1 MTVSQQTKPN
11 TTIIQDKK
19 LSPYAKVIDLACIAV
34 VLILV
39 ALTFGRT
46 LESFFIADDFGE
58 VSYVHEIFSGKPNL
72 FWSNFTGNYMQI
84 PSMSVWRPWLLAT
97 LVFDYAVW
105 KANAFGYYLTNLLYY
120 AGNSILIYA
129 LLRKLTASWTPWRS
143 HATAFFTSAL
153 FTVSPLH
160 CESVTWV
167 VGRVDIACC
176 FYYLFSFLLLLNN
189 GKFKKLSTIIAT
201 VSFWLALWT
210 KEMAIGL
217 PVMVTAAYWLLLTDE
232 GKPIEKL
239 KQALIKASPLWIST
253 IIYFPLR
260 YLFLGTLTGGYTG
273 SIGASQFT
281 GLVRRWLDPDTLHR
295 IIYPLNY
302 SLFQDNS
309 IYAPVLSAIYFIAG
323 AIAISRLLNRELSVK
338 WAGFLFI
345 WFATC
350 AVPIYQLWGLGY
362 DLEGSR
368 FYYFLSLP
376 LSFALPLLLLQP
388 KASADGDEK
397 RWPIF
402 VSLAILSVF
411 TFTSSKIAYA
421 TNMTW
426 VHAGKEAKAVFQE
439 SKTLAENNTGK
450 CIILGLPKRNSA
462 AHMILNG
469 QTYRLMLS
477 PPFTNTDI
485 ADQFITF
492 EPVMFGPA
500 EFINTYR
507 FKKTIAAST
516 PAFVWSSKDKQF
528 RKLTLDKPE
537 AEAQPLQL
545 SGSRQANKWQPYHA
559 GPAIY
564 SENGNTVSIIDPKPG
579 DGLSF
584 PNLEINPLNYDFLAF
599 EFQTKESRPLE
610 FKATWNSQTDFA
622 GQAVITACNSSNT
635 YQTVYIPLSRHWRW
649 FTNSAVTNLNLLLP
663 STSQISIRNARLIPA
678 STVAPELRI
687 DAKSDTTGVYNL
699 GAKDKLEF
707 TIARPKPSKSPLT
720 VQVGKPDFFFEN
732 FPPDGQTTVVNQ
744 TLVLPAA
751 QKQFSLNRSHFEKTG
766 FYQVRAIMQDT
777 NISSDPITVQR
788 LP

>member
-1 MTVSQQTKPN
+1 MTTSQQIKPN
-11 TTIIQDKK
+11 TTIVQDKK
-19 LSPYAKVIDLACIAV
+19 LSPYGTLIDVACITV

-58 VSYVHEIFSGKPNL
+58 VSYVHDIFSGKPNL

-84 PSMSVWRPWLLAT
+84 PSMAVWRPWLLAT
-97 LVFDYAVW
+97 LVFDYAIW
-105 KANAFGYYLTNLLYY
+105 KANAFGYYLTNIAYY

-129 LLRKLTASWTPWRS
+129 LLRRLTANWTPWRS

-176 FYYLFSFLLLLNN
+176 FYYLLSFLLLLNN
-189 GKFKKLSTIIAT
+189 GKFQKLSMTIAT
-201 VSFWLALWT
+201 ISFWLALWT

-217 PVMVTAAYWLLLTDE
+217 PVMVTAAYWLLLTNED
-232 GKPIEKL
+232 KPIAKL

-273 SIGASQFT
+273 SIGASQFA
-281 GLVRRWLDPDTLHR
+281 GLISRWLDPDTLHR

-302 SLFQDNS
+302 SLFQDQS

-323 AIAISRLLNRELSVK
+323 AIAFSRLLNKELSAK
-338 WAGFLFI
+338 WAAFLLI

-376 LSFALPLLLLQP
+376 LSLALPLFLLQP
-388 KASADGDEK
+388 KASGTSEN
-397 RWPIF
+397 RWPIL
-402 VSLAILSVF
+402 VSLSILVLL
-411 TFTSSKIAYA
+411 TFASSKIAYA

-439 SKTLAENNTGK
+439 SQKLAQNSSDK
-450 CIILGLPKRNSA
+450 YIVLGLPKRNSA

-477 PPFTNTDI
+477 PPFTQSSI
-485 ADQFITF
+485 ADQFMTF
-492 EPVMFGPA
+492 EPIMFGPA
-500 EFINTYR
+500 EFINTSR
-507 FKKTIAAST
+507 FKTTLANSTAAL
-516 PAFVWSSKDKQF
+516 AWSSKDKQF
-528 RKLTLDKPE
+528 HKLTLDTPKTEAKPI
-537 AEAQPLQL
+537 QL
-545 SGSRQANKWQPYHA
+545 SGNRQASQWQPYHV
-559 GPAIY
+559 GQAIY
-564 SENGNTVSIIDPKPG
+564 SEDGNTVSIKEPKVG

-584 PNLEINPLNYDFLAF
+584 PNLKINPLAYDFLSF
-599 EFQTKESRPLE
+599 EYQTKDNLPLE
-610 FKATWNSQTDFA
+610 FKATWNDG
-622 GQAVITACNSSNT
+622 GQAVTTSGNSSNN
-635 YQTVYIPLSRHWRW
+635 YQTIYIPLSRHWRW
-649 FTNSAVTNLNLLLP
+649 YTSSAVTNLNLLLP
-663 STSQISIRNARLIPA
+663 STSQISIRNVQLLP
-678 STVAPELRI
+678 SNFVAPELQI
-687 DAKSDTTGVYNL
+687 ASTSDTTGVHAL
-699 GAKDKLEF
+699 GAKLEF
-707 TIARPKPSKSPLT
+707 TVARPNSSTSPIT
-720 VQVGKPDFFFEN
+720 VQIGKPDFFFEN
-732 FPPDGQTTVVNQ
+732 FPTSQQSTVVNQ
-744 TLVLPAA
+744 TLVLPDS
-751 QKQFSLNRSHFEKTG
+751 QNQFSLDRTYFAKPG
-766 FYQVRAIMQDT
+766 FYQVRLVLPGT
-777 NISSDPITVQR
+777 NVSSDPITVQR